1 MTAGSAFAVVRAVH
15 ELAALIA
22 LGQLVWAEM
31 IRRERDA
38 GVEVLVAVSIGV
50 SLVAALGWLA
60 FEAVDMSGLPFTDA
74 LTRSTLAVVLEE
86 TLFGRVWALR
96 LVLGAGICAWL
107 VARRRGA
114 GAPGCGERRVLLV
127 FVAVYVATL
136 ALTGHAVAAQGAE
149 RVLRVGADALHL
161 LAAGAWLG
169 ALPGLAGTAAAAS
182 GSASPE
188 AIDAA
193 ARATRR
199 FSVLGIVC
207 VATLIATG
215 IVNAW
220 FLVGSRLALI
230 GTSYG
235 HWLLAKLAL
244 FAAMI
249 AIAAYNRQRLSPRI
263 GAGDRFALGQLAR
276 NARVELA
283 LGAVIVAIVG
293 HLGISVPA
301 IHDHPVVPAFLA
313 GGAPLPTYPTTDAV
327 SPVPASDDAIAHG
340 RELFVANCAA
350 CHGDS
355 GRGDGA
361 KAASLPVAPADLTMH
376 GSMHT
381 PGDLWWK
388 IAHGVPGTPMPAF
401 SPRLRDTE
409 IWQLVQYVRAIAG
422 APVAARASSSTHAH
436 EHEHRH

>member
-1 MTAGSAFAVVRAVH
+1 MRAVH

-22 LGQLVWAEM
+22 LGQLVWAE
-31 IRRERDA
+31 IADRERDA
-38 GVEVLVAVSIGV
+38 RVGVLVPVSIGV

-60 FEAVDMSGLPFTDA
+60 FEAVDMSGLSFADA
-74 LTRSTLAVVLEE
+74 ISRSIFAVVLEE

-96 LVLGAGICAWL
+96 LALGAGLFVWL
-107 VARRRGA
+107 VARRHRP
-114 GAPGCGERRVLLV
+114 GAPGRGERRVLLV
-127 FVAVYVATL
+127 LASVYVATL

-169 ALPGLAGTAAAAS
+169 ALPGLAIAAAAAS
-182 GSASPE
+182 RSASPA
-188 AIDAA
+188 AIGAA
-193 ARATRR
+193 APATRR
-199 FSVLGIVC
+199 FSMLGIVC

-244 FAAMI
+244 FAAMV
-249 AIAAYNRQRLSPRI
+249 AVAAYNRQRVSPRI
-263 GAGDRFALGQLAR
+263 GAGDRFALGQLAC

-301 IHDHPVVPAFLA
+301 IHDQPVVPAFLTA
-313 GGAPLPTYPTTDAV
+313 GATQPTYPTTDAV
-327 SPVPASDDAIAHG
+327 SPVPASDDAIAQG
-340 RELFVANCAA
+340 RELFAANCAI

-361 KAASLPVAPADLTMH
+361 EAASLPVAPADLTMH

-381 PGDLWWK
+381 PGDLWWM
-388 IAHGVPGTPMPAF
+388 IAHGMPGTPMPAF

-422 APVAARASSSTHAH
+422 VPMVARASPSASGHQH
-436 EHEHRH
+436 ERRH